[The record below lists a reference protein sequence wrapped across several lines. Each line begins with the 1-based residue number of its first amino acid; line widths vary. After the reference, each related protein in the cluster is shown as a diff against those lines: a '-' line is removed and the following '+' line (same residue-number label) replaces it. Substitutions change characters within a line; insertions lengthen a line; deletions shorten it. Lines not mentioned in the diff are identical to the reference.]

1 MADNAL
7 MTSTLS
13 LKHFL
18 LALAVVAVWG
28 TNFVVIKLALGDLPP
43 LLFATLRF
51 AVAVLPAVFFLPRP
65 PVPWRNLASY
75 GLLIGVGQ
83 FGLLFVAMNGH
94 ISPGLASLVIQIQVF
109 FTIGLSMR
117 LSGERLQR
125 VQWLALVLATA
136 GIGIIVRHTDGSTT
150 LLGLGLI
157 LLAALSW
164 SAGNLVARG
173 AGRINMVAYVVWSS
187 LFAVPPLAALSI
199 WVEGWDA
206 VSAGLRGADTFTWLA
221 VAWQAWGNSLFGYAA
236 WGWLLARYPAA
247 TITPM
252 ALLVPLF
259 GMASAALWLGEDL
272 PGWKIGAAALVMSG
286 LALNLLWPSWR
297 QRLARQSAA
306 P

>member
-1 MADNAL
+1 MKHA
-7 MTSTLS
+7 LS
-13 LKHFL
+13 LRHFL

-28 TNFVVIKLALGDLPP
+28 TNFVVIKIALGHMPP

-51 AVAVLPAVFFLPRP
+51 AVAVLPAVFLLPRP
-65 PVPWRNLASY
+65 AVPWRNLAAY

-109 FTIGLSMR
+109 FTIGLSMY

-125 VQWLALVLATA
+125 IQWLALAMATA
-136 GIGIIVRHTDGSTT
+136 GIGVIVLHTDGTTT

-164 SAGNLVARG
+164 SGGNIVARR
-173 AGRINMVAYVVWSS
+173 AGHVNMVAYVVWSS
-187 LFAVPPLAALSI
+187 LFAVPPLAALA
-199 WVEGWDA
+199 VLFEGWDA
-206 VSAGLRGADTFTWLA
+206 VAAGLRGADTATWLA

-259 GMASAALWLGEDL
+259 GMGGAALWLNEGL
-272 PGWKIGAAALVMSG
+272 PSWKLAAAALVMGG
-286 LALNLLWPSWR
+286 LALNLLWPKFRMWMQ
-297 QRLARQSAA
+297 QRLATT
-306 P
+306 

>member
-1 MADNAL
+1 MN
-7 MTSTLS
+7 STLS

-28 TNFVVIKLALGDLPP
+28 TNFVVIKLALGQMPP

-51 AVAVLPAVFFLPRP
+51 TVAVLPAIFFLPRP
-65 PVPWRNLASY
+65 NVPWRNLAAY

-125 VQWLALVLATA
+125 IQWLALAMASA
-136 GIGIIVRHTDGSTT
+136 GIGVIVMHTDGATT

-164 SAGNLVARG
+164 AGGNIVARN
-173 AGRINMVAYVVWSS
+173 AGQVNMVAYVVWSS
-187 LFAVPPLAALSI
+187 LFAVPPLMALSI
-199 WVEGWDA
+199 AVEGWDA
-206 VSAGLRGADTFTWLA
+206 VSSGLREADLMTWLA
-221 VAWQAWGNSLFGYAA
+221 VAWQALGNSLFGYAA

-259 GMASAALWLGEDL
+259 GMGSAALWLSEGL
-272 PGWKIGAAALVMSG
+272 PAWKLGAAALVMGG
-286 LALNLLWPSWR
+286 LALNLLWPKFRLWLQ
-297 QRLARQSAA
+297 QRVAA
-306 P
+306 T